1 MHAVSVH
8 CVSSGGVIPLYEE
21 TLTRRIHSAFFRQ
34 GYPNDL
40 KLVIVWL
47 AAAILA
53 IYLPVLNETPV
64 RVVLA
69 LPVVLFIPGYCV
81 ILALFPKKGDID
93 LTVRIVISI
102 CVSLAVVP
110 LIGLGLNFTPWGI
123 RLDPIVIAIT
133 VFTLV
138 MILVAHYQ
146 RSLLPSEER
155 FRMPFLAL
163 AGTLR
168 EEILPAGPKRLDR
181 FLGVVLA
188 LTIVIALLTTIYIIA
203 VPREGEQFT
212 EFFILGEN
220 RTADYPHEL
229 ITGKN
234 YPMYV
239 SVGNHENRIIT
250 YTIETWMMLT
260 EFDNVTST
268 YRIQAMDPL
277 DRLSLTLTP
286 NQTTIIPYNLS
297 VNKTGYN
304 RVEFLLFDEN
314 IPGFET
320 TASDRI
326 NASYRNLHLWVDVWE
341 RQDLENQVN
350 ITG

>member
-1 MHAVSVH
+1 M
-8 CVSSGGVIPLYEE
+8 IPLYEE
-21 TLTRRIHSAFFRQ
+21 TLSRKIRSAFFTKAF
-34 GYPNDL
+34 PNDL
-40 KLVIVWL
+40 KLVVVWL
-47 AAAILA
+47 AAAIFA
-53 IYLPVLNETPV
+53 IYLPVLNGTPV

-69 LPVVLFIPGYCV
+69 LPVILFIPGYCV
-81 ILALFPKKGDID
+81 ILALFPKEGDID
-93 LTVRIVISI
+93 LTERIVLSI

-133 VFTLV
+133 AFTMV

-146 RSLLPSEER
+146 RALLPLEEQ
-155 FRMPFLAL
+155 FSMPFSAL
-163 AGTLR
+163 ADTIR
-168 EEILPAGPKRLDR
+168 KEIFPAGPHNLDR
-181 FLGVVLA
+181 ALGAVLA
-188 LTIVIALLTTIYIIA
+188 LLIIIAILTTIFVIA
-203 VPREGEQFT
+203 VPREGERFT

-220 RTADYPHEL
+220 RTAAHYPLEL
-229 ITGKN
+229 ITGQE
-234 YPMYV
+234 YPLYV
-239 SVGNHENRIIT
+239 SVGNHENRNVT

-260 EFDNVTST
+260 EFNNVTNT
-268 YRIQAMDPL
+268 FRIQTMDPL

-286 NQTTIIPYNLS
+286 NQTMIIPYNLS

-320 TASDRI
+320 AFGDRI

-341 RQDLENQVN
+341 GQNLENQVN